1 MKKYTTPYMEL
12 TVISSADIIT
22 GSLIVSSESVFANR
36 NVNISTDLGF
46 DNLDITG
53 F

>member
-22 GSLIVSSESVFANR
+22 GSLTVSSESVFANSS
-36 NVNISTDLGF
+36 VDISTDLNFDSLEISGF
-46 DNLDITG
+46 
-53 F
+53 